1 MAKSCGFSSF
11 QLLQQA
17 TEIFVQN
24 SEIEDL
30 MVCIDKSKK
39 TNISSLEISN
49 LLSCDITCLENNG
62 GVGVLL
68 YSDNTVCETPILTES
83 KPYFA
88 NATLYELPADRGIH
102 ILSSDWHS
110 FILRVQQQIDNCD
123 AERQIDIGKLIDVE
137 WSATEFMDFDDI
149 SLTNPDI
156 AYAQDLESLTEGQF
170 RKLVCEQSIYSS
182 ADAVY
187 ELLNLNR

>member
-1 MAKSCGFSSF
+1 M
-11 QLLQQA
+11 
-17 TEIFVQN
+17 
-24 SEIEDL
+24 
-30 MVCIDKSKK
+30 
-39 TNISSLEISN
+39 
-49 LLSCDITCLENNG
+49 G

-149 SLTNPDI
+149 SLTNPAI

-170 RKLVCEQSIYSS
+170 RKLVCEQSIYSPAS
-182 ADAVY
+182 AVY
-187 ELLNLNR
+187 ELLNTDRG